1 MEIQKQLIMA
11 CKSHIGVACADQNVI
26 KRHAQ
31 RINILNG
38 YLRQNIS
45 LLEEMYMKILVQ
57 VCL

>member
-45 LLEEMYMKILVQ
+45 LLEEMYM
-57 VCL
+57 